1 MITKKIMSLFLSI
14 VMIITLFTCKTN
26 TVLANNRSY
35 NLSYGCNQS
44 GQLTDSTV
52 FYKFSLDSY
61 TTLILI
67 MILQENFMT
76 IHKKCLLLVKK
87 IIMII

>member
-35 NLSYGCNQS
+35 NSAMDVINQDNLRI
-44 GQLTDSTV
+44 QLY
-52 FYKFSLDSY
+52 F
-61 TTLILI
+61 I
-67 MILQENFMT
+67 NF
-76 IHKKCLLLVKK
+76 H
-87 IIMII
+87 